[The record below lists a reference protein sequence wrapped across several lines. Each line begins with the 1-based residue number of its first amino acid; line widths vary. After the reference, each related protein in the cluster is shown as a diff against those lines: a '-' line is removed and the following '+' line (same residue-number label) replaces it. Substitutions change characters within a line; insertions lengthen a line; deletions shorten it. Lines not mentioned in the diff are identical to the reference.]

1 MKASDI
7 PPEDARDFLRG
18 IISRNG
24 ERDDGRSFKVIVHMT
39 REEAAKIWA
48 AQRWL
53 DVYREWGVGIE
64 ETDFTI
70 DNARKFLGEL
80 IDVLKVQ
87 KGAEEMTITLKRRGL
102 NILAAAEIQLDRYCM
117 MRAFPERPSKN
128 WKGKK

>member
-7 PPEDARDFLRG
+7 PPEDARNFLRG
-18 IISRNG
+18 IISRNR

-39 REEAAKIWA
+39 REEAVKIWA

-53 DVYREWGVGIE
+53 DVYREWGIGIE

-80 IDVLKVQ
+80 IEELKGQ

-102 NILAAAEIQLDRYCM
+102 NILAAAEVQLDRYCI
-117 MRAFPERPSKN
+117 MRGFPDKPKN
-128 WKGKK
+128 YGGKRR